1 MTVANL
7 VLPGAR
13 AVPGQRVTPAPWD
26 PKAGRDPQ
34 DSLAPL
40 AAQGSRVLLAL
51 PEWG

>member
-7 VLPGAR
+7 VLLGTL
-13 AVPGQRVTPAPWD
+13 AVLGQRVNPAPWD

-40 AAQGSRVLLAL
+40 AAQGSRVLLASL
-51 PEWG
+51 EWG